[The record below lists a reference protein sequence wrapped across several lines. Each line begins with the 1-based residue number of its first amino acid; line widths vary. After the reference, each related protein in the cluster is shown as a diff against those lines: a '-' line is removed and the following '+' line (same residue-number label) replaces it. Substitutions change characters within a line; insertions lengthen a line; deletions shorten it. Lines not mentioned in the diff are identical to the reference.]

1 MPEPEKMTQEVDYNE
16 IINQYRSDPFDYV
29 DIFTPHTGKVKY
41 QVRKNA
47 KVEAPGGEWQHVP
60 GTLLYVLTR
69 ERNPKPI
76 HSSTNGEI
84 SFIRDD
90 LDGHFVEAGEKILTI
105 KHPLKKREIIEN
117 ILRKVLYS
125 FPAPERAKYFFS
137 LDIQSR
143 IEKSGVRSVS
153 INTGDEILTMS
164 LMKRDI
170 PVCYS
175 GEPGIIH
182 SVYFRPGVTV
192 DQDEPLIGV
201 CSQEKLSLIKQIV
214 NRVKA
219 EWH

>member
-1 MPEPEKMTQEVDYNE
+1 M
-16 IINQYRSDPFDYV
+16 
-29 DIFTPHTGKVKY
+29 
-41 QVRKNA
+41 
-47 KVEAPGGEWQHVP
+47 P

-76 HSSTNGEI
+76 HSSTNGVI

-90 LDGHFVEAGEKILTI
+90 LDGRFVEAGEKILTI
-105 KHPLKKREIIEN
+105 KHPLKKREIIET
-117 ILRKVLYS
+117 ILRKVL
-125 FPAPERAKYFFS
+125 FPFRAPERAKYFFS

-143 IEKSGVRSVS
+143 IEKSGIRSVS
-153 INTGDEILTMS
+153 INPGDEIFTMS

-182 SVYFRPGVTV
+182 SVYFQPGVTV
-192 DQDEPLIGV
+192 DQDEPLIGI
-201 CSQEKLSLIKQIV
+201 CSQEKLPLIKKII

-219 EWH
+219 EWQ

>member
-1 MPEPEKMTQEVDYNE
+1 MTQEIDYNE
-16 IINQYRSDPFDYV
+16 IINQYRSDPFEYM
-29 DIFTPHTGKVKY
+29 DILTPHTGKVRFR
-41 QVRKNA
+41 VRKDDP
-47 KVEAPGGEWQHVP
+47 VEAPGGEWQHVP

-76 HSSTNGEI
+76 HSSTNGVI

-90 LDGHFVEAGEKILTI
+90 LDGRFVEAGEKILTI
-105 KHPLKKREIIEN
+105 KHPLKKREIIET
-117 ILRKVLYS
+117 ILRKVL
-125 FPAPERAKYFFS
+125 FPFRAPERAKYFFS

-143 IEKSGVRSVS
+143 IEKSGIRSVS
-153 INTGDEILTMS
+153 INPGDEIFTMS

-182 SVYFRPGVTV
+182 SVYFQPGVTV
-192 DQDEPLIGV
+192 DQDEPLIGI
-201 CSQEKLSLIKQIV
+201 CSQEKLPLIKKII

-219 EWH
+219 EWQ